1 MAGGAVAGPADPPVD
16 TSWIAAVLA
25 LRPQYAR
32 ITIHNAIHRFA
43 GFQQWCVLRGLGSL
57 PADPDTVRVYVEE
70 ITLRYRP
77 SMVRLRVEV
86 IRKVHMLMDH
96 PDPTAGLAMRMRRGP
111 GSTGEG
117 RGFMRAPRPDQ
128 DDPSDPAWV
137 AAVKALRG
145 AYAPKTLRECVK
157 LVRAFEAWC
166 EGEGRVALPATPDT
180 VAAYVAAVFPR
191 MATSS
196 VKTRLAFIR
205 KVHQLMRWPDPT
217 RAMEVTTAFRRGL
230 RAHGAPQKQA
240 VGMSAAIRDRLRA
253 ACPDTLLGLRDRAMI
268 SLGYD
273 TLCRRFELVALRAE
287 DLVVLADGT
296 ASIRVRRTKGALHE
310 GNQVAFISRQGLSDL
325 QAWLSAAGVVRGP
338 ILRPVYGRVVVDRE
352 MAPRAVN
359 RCLELAAATAGLEP
373 EVVARLSGHSMRVG
387 AAQDLAIAGRT
398 LLQIMRAGRWS
409 SLEAVAHYAKA
420 APVNVWSP
428 SGDIDTFLVTEAG
441 KAWRRLQAVRRREP
455 EEG

>member
-1 MAGGAVAGPADPPVD
+1 MAGSADPPVD
-16 TSWIAAVLA
+16 TSWVAAILA

-32 ITIHNAIHRFA
+32 ITIHNAIRRFA
-43 GFQQWCVLRGLGSL
+43 GFQQWCGLRGLPSL
-57 PADPDTVRVYVEE
+57 PADPETVRLYVEA
-70 ITLRYRP
+70 ITPRYRP

-86 IRKVHMLMDH
+86 IRKVHRLMDH
-96 PDPTAGLAMRMRRGP
+96 PDPTAALAMRMRRGP
-111 GSTGEG
+111 GGAGEG
-117 RGFMRAPRPDQ
+117 LGFMRATRSDH

-166 EGEGRVALPATPDT
+166 EGEGRTALPATPET
-180 VAAYVAAVFPR
+180 VAAYVAAIFPR

-217 RAMEVTTAFRRGL
+217 RSMDVKTAFRRGL

-296 ASIRVRRTKGALHE
+296 ACLRVRRTKGSPHE
-310 GNQVAFISRQGLSDL
+310 GNQLAFVSRQGLADL
-325 QAWLSAAGVVRGP
+325 QAWLSASGVVRGP
-338 ILRPVYGRVVVDRE
+338 ILRPVYGRVVIGRE

-359 RCLELAAATAGLEP
+359 RCLAVAAAAAGLEP
-373 EVVARLSGHSMRVG
+373 ELLARLSGHSMRVG
-387 AAQDLAIAGRT
+387 AAQDLAMSGRT
-398 LLQIMRAGRWS
+398 LLEIMRAGRWS
-409 SLEAVAHYAKA
+409 SLEAVAQYARA

-428 SGDIDTFLVTEAG
+428 SDDTDTFLVTEARN
-441 KAWRRLQAVRRREP
+441 ARRRLAQARARQDP
-455 EEG
+455 